1 MMELEKLIRKNIREL
16 QPYSC
21 ARDEYNGKSA
31 IFLDANENP
40 WETGYNRYPDPY
52 QRELKQVL
60 SELKEVPVENILL
73 GNGSDEII
81 DLLIRTVCEPG
92 KDNIVVFSPGYSMYE
107 VSAGINDTEVRK
119 INLTPDFLPDWEV
132 LWKQTDRRTKIV
144 FLCTPNNPTG
154 KVIPYEQ
161 IATVCRDFPGLV
173 LVDEAYI
180 DFTEEP
186 SAVQLLGCFPN
197 VVVLQTLSKAWGMA
211 GLRLGLCMADR
222 AIIQVLNKVK
232 APYNVSSLTQTM
244 VTGLLKQ
251 YKNFLIKVE
260 VLKSER
266 DKLQRALANLEI
278 FEQVYESQANFIL
291 VISKECR
298 KVYQYLTDHQLVVR
312 LRDIPPLIAGGIRIT
327 VGTPEEN
334 ERLLKVLKEYKGQ

>member
-21 ARDEYNGKSA
+21 ARDEYSGKSA

-244 VTGLLKQ
+244 VTELLKQ